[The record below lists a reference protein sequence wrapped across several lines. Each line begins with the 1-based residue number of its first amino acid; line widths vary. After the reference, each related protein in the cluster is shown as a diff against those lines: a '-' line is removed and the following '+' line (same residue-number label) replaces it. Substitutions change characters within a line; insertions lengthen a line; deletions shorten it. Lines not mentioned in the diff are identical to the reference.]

1 MKGIVV
7 TISRQQNNALQ
18 WTWQDQQYLPRFMNY
33 LKITYPAYEWEI
45 IPGYELE
52 KLDLSSYQAAAL
64 PPVSEKFAKTL
75 RDLNPQLKVI
85 IPEREEFMYMM
96 APKGMVLGRT
106 TGYLV
111 AQGPKITARGLPSEV
126 RQAKFSNE
134 SLRQLMRDYP
144 TIYWTVVTFDELK
157 AKLTE
162 NAQNVTVAL
171 TPQATPYEK
180 FITTHWPEAAVI
192 QASPSKLAAT
202 PAQLELTMIGIVTT
216 TMFLLCLM
224 GFISGNPF

>member
-18 WTWQDQQYLPRFMNY
+18 WTWQDQQYLPRLMNY
-33 LKITYPAYEWEI
+33 LKVTYPAYEWEI
-45 IPGYELE
+45 VPGY
-52 KLDLSSYQAAAL
+52 DLKKIDLTLYQAAAL
-64 PPVSEKFAKTL
+64 PPVSERFAKTL
-75 RDLNPQLKVI
+75 KDLNPQLKII
-85 IPEREEFMYMM
+85 IPDRDEFLYMM

-111 AQGPKITARGLPSEV
+111 AQGPKLTVRGLPSEK
-126 RQAKFSNE
+126 RQAAFSNE

-157 AKLTE
+157 KKLAE
-162 NAQNVTVAL
+162 NSQDVTVAL
-171 TPQATPYEK
+171 KPQAMPYEK
-180 FITTHWPEAAVI
+180 YITTHWPNTAVI
-192 QASPSKLAAT
+192 QGNPSKLAAT
-202 PAQLELTMIGIVTT
+202 PTQLELIMIAIVTT

-224 GFISGNPF
+224 GFIN